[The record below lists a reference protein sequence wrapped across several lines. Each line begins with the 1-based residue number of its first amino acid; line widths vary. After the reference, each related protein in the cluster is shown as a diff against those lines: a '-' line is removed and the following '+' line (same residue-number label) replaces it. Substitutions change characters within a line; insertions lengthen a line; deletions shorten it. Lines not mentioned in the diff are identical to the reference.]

1 MNREE
6 FIEMLVKLARIRYN
20 LSEVDL
26 NEFRTVLEMM
36 PDRESKEVQITPI
49 SKTDEQKRK
58 PYPIQL
64 ENVPLMYGPPR

>member
-20 LSEVDL
+20 LSETEL

-36 PDRESKEVQITPI
+36 PDRESLDTSIQQV
-49 SKTDEQKRK
+49 K
-58 PYPIQL
+58 PKKNPWPQNFDNI
-64 ENVPLMYGPPR
+64 PLMYGPPR